1 MNRSESIT
9 KLSIALAKFN
19 SQISIIQK
27 DAKNP
32 FFKSNYVTL
41 DKLIE
46 DTRDLLQKQGLSVMQ
61 IPVSKEGG
69 EIGIQTIL
77 LHESGEYIESEP
89 LYMKP
94 VKNDPQTAGSL
105 ITYLRRYSYQ
115 AILNLS
121 TGEDDD
127 GNRATYGNGNPELT
141 ENQIKR
147 LYAIGNKAGI
157 TPHQIIEVAKREYNK
172 VDLKKLTKAEY
183 DAFCERLERKAGE
196 WFINSQLEK

>member
-9 KLSIALAKFN
+9 KLAIALAKFN

-27 DAKNP
+27 DANNP

-61 IPVSKEGG
+61 IPLSKDSG

-89 LYMKP
+89 LYMRP
-94 VKNDPQTAGSL
+94 IKNEPQTAGSL

-115 AILNLS
+115 AILNLN

-127 GNRATYGNGNPELT
+127 GNRATYGNGCPELSDA
-141 ENQIKR
+141 QVKR
-147 LYAIGNKAGI
+147 LYAIGNRAGV
-157 TPHQIIEVAKREYNK
+157 TPQQIIEVSKREYNK

-183 DAFCERLERKAGE
+183 DNFCDRLERKAGE
-196 WFINSQLEK
+196 